1 MLSVYHWLF
10 PQGSFGKSQ
19 LTSFS
24 TIHGLLSHIC
34 KAPSGEWFPWKQGPF
49 NSSWV
54 LRSPSNRHPVGSH
67 LAWIESMNT
76 KTNPQGYGDPKKW
89 SLTLPH
95 TLCCWVLKA
104 NRELFQ
110 TKIEWTERA
119 QSRRIWAKARVA
131 TGLGK
136 TSCFMWLKYWWLR
149 GKRWSSRAKLKPNQ
163 ESLCVI
169 IRHLDWLLQAKASNR
184 ELFIRKMRDI
194 YFTKVNDS
202 PH

>member
-1 MLSVYHWLF
+1 MWAKWRNMGWTTTAKWWVCSCYQNCW
-10 PQGSFGKSQ
+10 PMSFVCGRTLYFVLMPTNIINSD
-19 LTSFS
+19 LDRS
-24 TIHGLLSHIC
+24 TEN
-34 KAPSGEWFPWKQGPF
+34 AD
-49 NSSWV
+49 
-54 LRSPSNRHPVGSH
+54 R
-67 LAWIESMNT
+67 
-76 KTNPQGYGDPKKW
+76 